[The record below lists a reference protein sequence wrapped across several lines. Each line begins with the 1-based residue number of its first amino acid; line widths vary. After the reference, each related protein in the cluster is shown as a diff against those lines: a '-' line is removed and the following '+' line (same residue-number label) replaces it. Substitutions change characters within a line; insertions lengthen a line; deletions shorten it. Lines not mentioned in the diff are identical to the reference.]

1 MPDIFNQ
8 VVIRVTAVVA
18 ILVTYLSPNKRE
30 AIGNDTLLS
39 SNASGLHHLLI
50 PSKIVPSESFYD
62 SRQG

>member
-18 ILVTYLSPNKRE
+18 ILVTYLSPNKWE

-39 SNASGLHHLLI
+39 SNASLLHHLLI
-50 PSKIVPSESFYD
+50 PSKIVPS
-62 SRQG
+62 

>member
-18 ILVTYLSPNKRE
+18 ILVTYLSPNKWE

-39 SNASGLHHLLI
+39 SNASWLHHLLI
-50 PSKIVPSESFYD
+50 PFKIVPSESFLD